1 MQGIVLAGGKG
12 SRLYPMTSVISKQL
26 LPVYDKPMI
35 YYSIST
41 LMLSG
46 IRDITIVS
54 DPINILKFRDLLKNG
69 EQWGLSLNYIIQ
81 ESPDGLPQ
89 AFTLTEHHI
98 QDDRVALILGDNIF
112 HGAGLGTSLQEID
125 HSSGCIIFGYPV
137 ENARE
142 YGVVTLENGMPV
154 KLEEKPL
161 NPSSKLAIPG
171 LYFCDRKVFEISRS
185 LERSVRGEFEIVDVL
200 RRYLDAGQLHVRVLP
215 RGAVWLDS
223 GTPNS
228 LSDASNYVR
237 VLENRQ
243 GLKISCPEEIA
254 VRQGFISL
262 DQYVKL
268 YSMMPVSDY
277 RSYLESISTTVVET

>member
-46 IRDITIVS
+46 IRDITIIS
-54 DPINILKFRDLLKNG
+54 DPINILTFQDLLKNG
-69 EQWGLSLNYIIQ
+69 EQWGLTLSYIVQ
-81 ESPDGLPQ
+81 DSPDGLPQ

-98 QDDRVALILGDNIF
+98 KDDRVALILGDNIF
-112 HGAGLGTSLQEID
+112 HGAGLGTSLQDID
-125 HSSGCIIFGYPV
+125 HASGCIIFGYPV
-137 ENARE
+137 ENASE
-142 YGVVTLENGMPV
+142 YGVVTLENGTPV
-154 KLEEKPL
+154 KLEEKPS
-161 NPSSKLAIPG
+161 NPTSKLAIPG
-171 LYFCDRKVFEISRS
+171 LYFCDREVFEISRT

-200 RRYLDAGQLHVRVLP
+200 QKYLDLGQLHVRVLP

-254 VRQGFISL
+254 IRQGFISF
-262 DQYVKL
+262 DQYVNL
-268 YSMMPVSDY
+268 YSNMPTSDY
-277 RSYLESISTTVVET
+277 KSYLESISATVI